1 MNAVTELLYVPGR
14 RRRWAIPRQGCP
26 SRSLRLDKR
35 RSETGQAYGYI
46 YHMCKGT
53 QGQQA
58 ARVRN
63 NNNTHD
69 FRVRLIH
76 ARVVSEGI
84 AFRTAVPASWYLV
97 YIHMYSSTPGTT
109 TAVYV
114 CTCTRVSTIAGRSA
128 AVHSCCTFIYIYV
141 YAQESTT
148 HSAKVQDMGKAF
160 QNAPTFLGPKN
171 KTT

>member
-26 SRSLRLDKR
+26 SRSLRPDKR
-35 RSETGQAYGYI
+35 RSETGRAYGYI

-69 FRVRLIH
+69 FKENV
-76 ARVVSEGI
+76 
-84 AFRTAVPASWYLV
+84 
-97 YIHMYSSTPGTT
+97 
-109 TAVYV
+109 
-114 CTCTRVSTIAGRSA
+114 
-128 AVHSCCTFIYIYV
+128 
-141 YAQESTT
+141 
-148 HSAKVQDMGKAF
+148 
-160 QNAPTFLGPKN
+160 
-171 KTT
+171 